1 MTSINKEYPV
11 RPAFIISDRTGV
23 TAGTMAQ
30 SLLSQFPNIEF
41 ERHTIPFV
49 DADDKVKS
57 CIRQI
62 NHSYKAHKVRPLVF
76 ASFMD
81 NNYTHEL
88 ETSKGIVI
96 DLIEPFIHRLEH
108 HLMSDSS
115 HKVGQA
121 HGMSGT
127 GEHDYMHRIDAINF
141 SMRYDDGVR
150 IGNYHKADL
159 ILVGVSRAGKTPTS
173 LYMALHYGLNTAN
186 YPLADDDFEKG
197 TLPDAL
203 IESRE
208 KLFGL
213 TIDPLQLHKIRQK
226 RRANSEYSAL
236 NQCRQEVLQA
246 QQFYKRY
253 RIPHADSTAMSIEE
267 LASLIVHRMNLE
279 VSYL

>member
-1 MTSINKEYPV
+1 MTSTKNSTPL
-11 RPAFIISDRTGV
+11 RPAFIISDRTCV
-23 TAGTMAQ
+23 TAGTM
-30 SLLSQFPNIEF
+30 SHTLLSQFPDIEF

-57 CIRQI
+57 SIRQI
-62 NHSYKAHKVRPLVF
+62 NHSYKTHKVRPLIF
-76 ASFMD
+76 TSFMD

-88 ETSKGIVI
+88 EKSEGIVI
-96 DLIEPFIHRLEH
+96 DLIKPFISDLER
-108 HLMSDSS
+108 HLMTDSS

-121 HGMSGT
+121 HGMT
-127 GEHDYMHRIDAINF
+127 AEHDYMHRIDAINF

-150 IGNYHKADL
+150 IGNYDQADL
-159 ILVGVSRAGKTPTS
+159 ILIGVSRAGKTPTS

-213 TIDPLQLHKIRQK
+213 TIDPLQLHMIRQK
-226 RRANSEYSAL
+226 RRANSEYSEL
-236 NQCRQEVLQA
+236 SQCRREVLQA

>member
-1 MTSINKEYPV
+1 MTSKKSEYPV

-23 TAGTMAQ
+23 TAGTMSH

-62 NHSYKAHKVRPLVF
+62 NHSYKTHQVRPLIF
-76 ASFMD
+76 TSFMD
-81 NNYTHEL
+81 NNYTHKL
-88 ETSKGIVI
+88 ENTEGIVI
-96 DLIEPFIHRLEH
+96 DLIKPFIHDLER

-115 HKVGQA
+115 HKIGQA
-121 HGMSGT
+121 HGMT
-127 GEHDYMHRIDAINF
+127 AETDYMHRIDAINF

-150 IGNYHKADL
+150 IGDYDQADL

-186 YPLADDDFEKG
+186 YPLADDDFDKG
-197 TLPDAL
+197 VLPDAL
-203 IESRE
+203 IKSRK

-226 RRANSEYSAL
+226 RRANSKYSAL
-236 NQCRQEVLQA
+236 DQCRREVVQA

>member
-1 MTSINKEYPV
+1 MTSVNNDHPV
-11 RPAFIISDRTGV
+11 RPAYIISDRTGV
-23 TAGTMAQ
+23 TAGTMSH

-49 DADDKVKS
+49 DTDDKVKS

-62 NHSYKAHKVRPLVF
+62 NDSYKVHKERPLVF
-76 ASFMD
+76 TSFMD
-81 NNYTHEL
+81 ENFTHKL
-88 ETSKGIVI
+88 EDSEGIVI
-96 DLIEPFIHRLEH
+96 DLLEPFIHDLER

-121 HGMSGT
+121 HGMT
-127 GEHDYMHRIDAINF
+127 TEHDYMHRIDAINF
-141 SMRYDDGVR
+141 SMRFDDGVR
-150 IGNYHKADL
+150 TGEYEKADL

-186 YPLADDDFEKG
+186 YPLADDDFEHG
-197 TLPDAL
+197 ALPDAL
-203 IESRE
+203 IDSRE

-226 RRANSEYSAL
+226 RRANSQYSDI
-236 NQCRQEVLQA
+236 NQCRREVMQA

>member
-1 MTSINKEYPV
+1 MTSNIEEYPV

-23 TAGTMAQ
+23 TAGTMAH

-62 NHSYKAHKVRPLVF
+62 NHSYKTHKVRPLVF
-76 ASFMD
+76 VSFMD

-88 ETSKGIVI
+88 ETSEGLII
-96 DLIEPFIHRLEH
+96 DLIKPFIHKLEGY
-108 HLMSDSS
+108 LKSDSS

-121 HGMSGT
+121 HGMAGSG
-127 GEHDYMHRIDAINF
+127 EQDYMHRIDAINF

-197 TLPDAL
+197 ALPDAL
-203 IESRE
+203 IESRK

-213 TIDPLQLHKIRQK
+213 TIDPLQLHMIRQK

-236 NQCRQEVLQA
+236 SQCRREVLQA

-253 RIPHADSTAMSIEE
+253 RIPHVDSTAMSIEE

>member
-1 MTSINKEYPV
+1 MTSKKSEYPV
-11 RPAFIISDRTGV
+11 RPAFIISDRTCV
-23 TAGTMAQ
+23 TAGTMSH

-62 NHSYKAHKVRPLVF
+62 NHSYKTHKVRPLIF
-76 ASFMD
+76 TSFMD
-81 NNYTHEL
+81 NNYTHKL
-88 ETSKGIVI
+88 EKTEGIVI
-96 DLIEPFIHRLEH
+96 DLIKPFIHDLERY
-108 HLMSDSS
+108 LMSDSS
-115 HKVGQA
+115 HKIGQA
-121 HGMSGT
+121 HGMT
-127 GEHDYMHRIDAINF
+127 TETDYMHRIDAINF

-150 IGNYHKADL
+150 IGDYDQADL

-186 YPLADDDFEKG
+186 YPLADDDFDKG
-197 TLPDAL
+197 VLPDAL
-203 IESRE
+203 IKSRK

-226 RRANSEYSAL
+226 RRANSKYSAL
-236 NQCRQEVLQA
+236 DQCRREVVQA